1 MPKGHVIGL
10 GRSGAGTIAKTE
22 RLVGE
27 DRNTSEIL
35 RQQQQ
40 ELEREGITVDLGH
53 ALSWKARI
61 YPSWLLSVLV
71 FLGIHGISPR

>member
-10 GRSGAGTIAKTE
+10 GKGVAA
-22 RLVGE
+22 RLLKLKGWQVGE
-27 DRNTSEIL
+27 RSQHLRNKATAT
-35 RQQQQ
+35 

-71 FLGIHGISPR
+71 FLGIHGY